1 LREFDAETP
10 VLFYSGRA
18 LQREKEAALRAG
30 AQDYLVKPDDT
41 VDVAEYVAR
50 WIKGRAR

>member
-30 AQDYLVKPDDT
+30 ARDYLVKPDDT